1 LLQCNKE
8 MYAKEWGS
16 TTNGSTAAT
25 CVTRVVGRN
34 IHQHAR
40 GYCKRHEKAHEFYL
54 RRISDARKLLISPND
69 GYSHGWRL
77 VQNELAGQTSKANH
91 LHIYVNY
98 GNNGRRPYLV
108 NCDTAATIILR
119 CWNIWKKA
127 KTTLELLKNKTT
139 KMNKKELQ
147 NLVHAN
153 TCLFIINIFII
164 I

>member
-34 IHQHAR
+34 IYQHAR

-69 GYSHGWRL
+69 GYSHGCMK
-77 VQNELAGQTSKANH
+77 TCSKWISRTDVESESSA
-91 LHIYVNY
+91 
-98 GNNGRRPYLV
+98 YLRK
-108 NCDTAATIILR
+108 L
-119 CWNIWKKA
+119 W
-127 KTTLELLKNKTT
+127 
-139 KMNKKELQ
+139 Q
-147 NLVHAN
+147 
-153 TCLFIINIFII
+153 
-164 I
+164 